1 MQGRLNQ
8 TIVFIKFRENTLW
21 LINKNIEKLRIYVDI
36 LVKEGIEIDKAFLFG
51 SYARDDKTKESDI
64 DIMLVSK
71 IFDQPDDQLIG
82 LVWRL
87 TRKVDSRLEPY
98 TVGLNQFNTD
108 NISPLLQIVKKEG
121 VEI

>member
-1 MQGRLNQ
+1 MIDKQ
-8 TIVFIKFRENTLW
+8 KHRE
-21 LINKNIEKLRIYVDI
+21 IIEKLRIYVDI